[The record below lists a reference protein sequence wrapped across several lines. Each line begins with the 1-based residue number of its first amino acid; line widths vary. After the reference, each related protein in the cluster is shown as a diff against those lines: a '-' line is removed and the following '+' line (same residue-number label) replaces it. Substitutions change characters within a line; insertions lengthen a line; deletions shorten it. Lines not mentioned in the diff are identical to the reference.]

1 MEDPTFSFYPIL
13 LQNTR
18 DVLESAAN
26 IEKGQDEQV
35 KGFIHFLKY
44 ANKMK
49 DPEALHQFLQS
60 KQKKIGVMINI
71 LSTYPEKIQ
80 EINAAILKCEG
91 ATSKMRN
98 TIEIITTAQEKGT
111 TIIQMLNNANF
122 GTLESRARATI
133 NNNNNITTNDY
144 ITSEV
149 LKQMFDKSRI
159 PPGNGGSKTRRKRKT
174 AFSLKKRR
182 THKR

>member
-1 MEDPTFSFYPIL
+1 MEGTTFYPML
-13 LQNTR
+13 LQDTR
-18 DVLESAAN
+18 YVLESAAH
-26 IEKGQDEQV
+26 IEKGQDDQV
-35 KGFIHFLKY
+35 KGFIHFLEE
-44 ANKMK
+44 AGKMDK
-49 DPEALHQFLQS
+49 NTLHQYLQS
-60 KQKKIGVMINI
+60 KQKKIGVMIDL
-71 LSTYPEKIQ
+71 LSTYPKRIQ